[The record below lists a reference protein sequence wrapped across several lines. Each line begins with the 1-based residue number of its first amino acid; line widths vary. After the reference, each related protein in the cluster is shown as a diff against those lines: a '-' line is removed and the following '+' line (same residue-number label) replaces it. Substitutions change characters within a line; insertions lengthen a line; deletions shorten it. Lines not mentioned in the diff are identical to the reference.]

1 MVITGIRI
9 TNSIRERKSLKLLFL
24 WFTSHFDVTHFVSG
38 FGKKEKTVVYYF

>member
-1 MVITGIRI
+1 MVITGIKI